1 MNNKFLDANS
11 LTPNDQYYRSKIV
24 KVDNIPEDRLQEI
37 KSTKPI
43 QVRINGGPW
52 QDVRP
57 LD

>member
-1 MNNKFLDANS
+1 MPSKFLDANN
-11 LTPNDQYYRSKIV
+11 LTPDDKYYRSKIIT
-24 KVDNIPEDRLQEI
+24 VDDISEDKMQEI